1 MYEDFDVN
9 LTHTHIYILLM
20 GRCSGMELILSL
32 YQDVR
37 PGGIVNLD
45 VQSVPNY

>member
-9 LTHTHIYILLM
+9 LTHIFILLM
-20 GRCSGMELILSL
+20 GRCSGMELRLSL

-37 PGGIVNLD
+37 LGGVVNLD